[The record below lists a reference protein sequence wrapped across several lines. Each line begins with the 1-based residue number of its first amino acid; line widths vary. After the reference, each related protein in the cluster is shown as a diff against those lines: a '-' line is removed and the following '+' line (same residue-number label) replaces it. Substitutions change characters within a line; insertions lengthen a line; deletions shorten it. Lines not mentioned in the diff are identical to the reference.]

1 MTKNILLSTV
11 IIALSNISVQLTL
24 INCKRCQT
32 KILLYFGLA
41 SFAIYQVYGI
51 AGHRKGE
58 VNHVGGLTKATVQ
71 RETSAWRKLK
81 KSESIVNFLEE
92 KFGNKSDP
100 SHIFKNIDSENIEEE
115 RDGERSRKYIT
126 VD

>member
-1 MTKNILLSTV
+1 M
-11 IIALSNISVQLTL
+11 
-24 INCKRCQT
+24 
-32 KILLYFGLA
+32 
-41 SFAIYQVYGI
+41 
-51 AGHRKGE
+51 
-58 VNHVGGLTKATVQ
+58 NHVGGLTKATVQ

-81 KSESIVNFLEE
+81 KSESIVNFLKE

>member
-1 MTKNILLSTV
+1 M
-11 IIALSNISVQLTL
+11 
-24 INCKRCQT
+24 
-32 KILLYFGLA
+32 
-41 SFAIYQVYGI
+41 
-51 AGHRKGE
+51 
-58 VNHVGGLTKATVQ
+58 NHVGGLTKATVQ

-92 KFGNKSDP
+92 KFGNGNKSDP